1 MADEEKPVPAAENE
15 NPPVVEPLVEAA
27 PGPEEALPPPA
38 PTSRRGGFIA
48 PLIGGAL
55 AAAIGFGLSHYN
67 VLNLRGEID
76 PQATEARFAALE
88 TALQKAEAAAAAAGV
103 RADEAAALAETGT
116 QQAGAQ
122 AAGFAERLDTLDAAL
137 AALQQAAPDGS
148 VPPAAFAALR
158 AEVDALKAAPPA
170 VGMDAESARGL
181 IQQELDARA
190 AEVTA
195 RAEAEAEALR
205 AEARRDS
212 ALVTLREAVANG
224 QPYAGALA
232 ELGLPDVPAPL
243 AAHAETGLPTAAGL
257 TEAFPEAARAALE
270 ASLRA
275 DADDS
280 LGDRAWSLLRI
291 GTGARSLTP
300 REGTDPDAVLSR
312 AEAAAKAGDL
322 PLALQELEGLPEA
335 GRAEMADWISQ
346 AQSRIAAEAA
356 LSALAE

>member
-1 MADEEKPVPAAENE
+1 MADEEKPVPAAESDS
-15 NPPVVEPLVEAA
+15 PPVVVEAV
-27 PGPEEALPPPA
+27 PEDIPPA
-38 PTSRRGGFIA
+38 PVAPRRRSGFVA

-55 AAAIGFGLSHYN
+55 AGVIGFGLSHYN

-88 TALQKAEAAAAAAGV
+88 TALQKAESAATNAAA
-103 RADEAAALAETGT
+103 RADEAVTLVQT
-116 QQAGAQ
+116 GAQ
-122 AAGFAERLDTLDAAL
+122 EAEAQVAGFAERLETLDAAL

-158 AEVDALKAAPPA
+158 ADVDALKAAPPA

-205 AEARRDS
+205 AEARRDA
-212 ALVTLREAVANG
+212 ALVSLREAVANG

-232 ELGLPDVPAPL
+232 ELGLSDVPAPL

-312 AEAAAKAGDL
+312 AEAAAKADDL
-322 PLALQELEGLPEA
+322 TLALQELEGLPEP

-356 LSALAE
+356 LSVLAE

>member
-1 MADEEKPVPAAENE
+1 MADEEKPVPAAESDS
-15 NPPVVEPLVEAA
+15 PTVIVEAVPEDIPPP
-27 PGPEEALPPPA
+27 PGPVA
-38 PTSRRGGFIA
+38 PRRRGGFVA

-55 AAAIGFGLSHYN
+55 AGVIGFGLSHYN

-88 TALQKAEAAAAAAGV
+88 AALQKTEAAAATAAG
-103 RADEAAALAETGT
+103 RADEAAI
-116 QQAGAQ
+116 QAQTGAQ
-122 AAGFAERLDTLDAAL
+122 EAKAQVAGFAERLEALDAAL

-158 AEVDALKAAPPA
+158 AEVDALKAAPSA
-170 VGMDAESARGL
+170 GGMDAESARSL

-205 AEARRDS
+205 AEARRDAAMLS
-212 ALVTLREAVANG
+212 LREAVANG

-232 ELGLPDVPAPL
+232 DLGLADVPAPL

-257 TEAFPEAARAALE
+257 ADAFPEAARAALE
-270 ASLRA
+270 SSLRA

-280 LGDRAWSLLRI
+280 FGDRAWSLLRI

-322 PLALQELEGLPEA
+322 PLALQELAGLPEA

-346 AQSRIAAEAA
+346 AQSRIAADAA
-356 LSALAE
+356 LSALQ